1 MNHDKIA
8 VLNII
13 RYVVNSLSNL
23 PRLDRRHIMLD
34 YQIRGLNFEITEAID
49 AYVKKR
55 LSRLEKYLEDD
66 QTYVVRV
73 KLSSQKSDRSFK
85 AEVTVQLPDLV
96 LRAEDAEEDLYAA
109 IDFVA
114 DKLERQIKKY
124 KTKIN
129 RKLRKQGIADL
140 HEVESDIPVDVADND
155 DELEIVRKKTVELK
169 PMDPEE
175 AVLQMELLGHDF
187 YIFMNAENDL
197 PAAVYKRHD
206 GKYAL
211 LDTDN

>member
-1 MNHDKIA
+1 MNHDKIV

-140 HEVESDIPVDVADND
+140 HEVESDIPADTADSD

>member
-1 MNHDKIA
+1 MNHDKMVIP
-8 VLNII
+8 NII
-13 RYVVNSLSNL
+13 RYVANSLSNL

-66 QTYVVRV
+66 KTYVARV

-140 HEVESDIPVDVADND
+140 HEVESDIPADTADSD

-169 PMDPEE
+169 PMDSEE

>member
-8 VLNII
+8 ILNII
-13 RYVVNSLSNL
+13 RYVANSLSNL

-66 QTYVVRV
+66 KTYVARV

-140 HEVESDIPVDVADND
+140 HEVESDIPADTADSD

-169 PMDPEE
+169 PMDSEE

>member
-1 MNHDKIA
+1 MNHDKI
-8 VLNII
+8 VILNII

-140 HEVESDIPVDVADND
+140 HEVESDIPADTADSD

>member
-1 MNHDKIA
+1 MNHDKMAI
-8 VLNII
+8 LNII
-13 RYVVNSLSNL
+13 RYVANSLSNL

-66 QTYVVRV
+66 KTYVARV

-140 HEVESDIPVDVADND
+140 HEVESDIPADTADSD

>member
-1 MNHDKIA
+1 MNHDRI
-8 VLNII
+8 VILNII

-140 HEVESDIPVDVADND
+140 HEVESDIPADAADSD

>member
-1 MNHDKIA
+1 MNHDKIV

-140 HEVESDIPVDVADND
+140 HEVESDIPADTAESD

>member
-1 MNHDKIA
+1 
-8 VLNII
+8 
-13 RYVVNSLSNL
+13 
-23 PRLDRRHIMLD
+23 MLD

-66 QTYVVRV
+66 KTYVARV

-140 HEVESDIPVDVADND
+140 HEVESDIPADTADSD

>member
-1 MNHDKIA
+1 MNHDKMAI
-8 VLNII
+8 LNII
-13 RYVVNSLSNL
+13 RYVANSLSNL

-66 QTYVVRV
+66 KTYVARV

-140 HEVESDIPVDVADND
+140 HEVESDIPADTADSD

-169 PMDPEE
+169 PMDSEE

>member
-1 MNHDKIA
+1 
-8 VLNII
+8 
-13 RYVVNSLSNL
+13 
-23 PRLDRRHIMLD
+23 MLD

-140 HEVESDIPVDVADND
+140 HEVESDIPADTAESD